1 MIVRVF
7 RSRYFGQ
14 YLALL
19 IFAVLLRIDALL
31 NPEMFAAAGSGFR
44 NEFLASLDKSF
55 PLIFGL
61 LMLVLL
67 LLQAFIL
74 NQVLENN
81 RLVPLNQ
88 LLTAALYLT
97 MMSSAVVLLQP
108 GTMLLINLIMILLI
122 NTIFNFY
129 GEQKVRTK
137 AFDAGFLIGVASLLY
152 FPAIWFLVFL
162 WFSLIIFQSI
172 SFRTLIISFTGVTI
186 PWLFAAF
193 YFLWNDQ
200 LAEAFLKFTNN
211 LLSISAFDFKFDP
224 YIITIWAL
232 FFILFAIGYNEV
244 MKRILSNAIEIRRKF
259 RVLVFF
265 FIFALLTAFWA
276 GADLKFHLMLTLIPL
291 SAMLSAYLSQTKK
304 TLLPELIFALILI
317 TIFTGKV
324 INLM

>member
-19 IFAVLLRIDALL
+19 IFAVLLRIDSLL
-31 NPEMFAAAGSGFR
+31 NPDMFAAAASGFR
-44 NEFLASLDKSF
+44 NEFLGSLNKTF
-55 PLIFGL
+55 PLISAV

-67 LLQAFIL
+67 ILQAFVL

-97 MMSSAVVLLQP
+97 MMNSSVVLLQP
-108 GTMLLINLIMILLI
+108 NTMLLVNLVMILLI
-122 NTIFNFY
+122 NTVFNFY
-129 GEQKVRTK
+129 GEQKVRGK
-137 AFDAGFLIGVASLLY
+137 AFDAGLLVGVASLLY
-152 FPAIWFLVFL
+152 FPAIWFLIFL

-172 SFRTLIISFTGVTI
+172 SFRTLTITFLGVTI
-186 PWLFAAF
+186 PWLFVAF
-193 YFLWNDQ
+193 YFLWTDQ
-200 LAEAFLKFTNN
+200 LSAAFLKLTNN
-211 LLSISAFDFKFDP
+211 LLTISPFYFKFDP
-224 YIITIWAL
+224 YIITIWSL
-232 FFILFAIGYNEV
+232 FFFLFVIGYNEV

-265 FIFALLTAFWA
+265 FIFALISAFWA

-291 SAMLSAYLSQTKK
+291 SAILSAYLSQTKK
-304 TLLPELIFALILI
+304 TQLPELIIALILI

-324 INLM
+324 INLL